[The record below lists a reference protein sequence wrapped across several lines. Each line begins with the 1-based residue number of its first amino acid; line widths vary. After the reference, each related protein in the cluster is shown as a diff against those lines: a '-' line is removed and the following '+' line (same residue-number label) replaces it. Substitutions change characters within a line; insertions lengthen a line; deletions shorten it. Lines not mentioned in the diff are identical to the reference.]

1 MDTWTLAFVVTPA
14 ILVAIAYIGVPLRER
29 ELRKR
34 YPDKFGK

>member
-1 MDTWTLAFVVTPA
+1 MDTWTLAFVVTSA
-14 ILVAIAYIGVPLRER
+14 VLVAIAYIGVLPRER